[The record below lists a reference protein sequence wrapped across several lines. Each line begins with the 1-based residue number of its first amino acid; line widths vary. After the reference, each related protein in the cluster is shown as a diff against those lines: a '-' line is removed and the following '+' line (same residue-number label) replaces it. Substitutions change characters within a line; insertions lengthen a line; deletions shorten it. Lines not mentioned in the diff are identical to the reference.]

1 LEAPV
6 PVAASPEEGYRMRAR
21 LHARGQRLG
30 FFREGTHEVCDA
42 RQTRQLL
49 PEACD
54 ALDRLMAA
62 ARSLGPA
69 ALDAIREVELS
80 ENVDAS
86 QRVVSL
92 ETTQPLDVRS
102 LEMLTL
108 GDGFTHGPFVTDT
121 LTIDEKPLTLR
132 RHVLAFFQGN
142 RHLLR
147 DLVAHVAAAVPQG
160 TTLADLYA
168 GVGLFAVAVAVARD
182 ATVVAVE
189 GDRYAAEDL
198 HANAAG
204 CGARVATIR
213 GDVESFRSPL
223 PTIETVIV
231 DPPRTGMTPAALD
244 RVVRLRAARVIY

>member
-1 LEAPV
+1 HATAVGILEPSPDRRDAPGD
-6 PVAASPEEGYRMRAR
+6 PLCGGGPYGHIRDPRPPAIKRQGIAGAFARIGKIPLQAPAPGAPAPEGGYRVGAR
-21 LHARGQRLG
+21 PPPPGPRLG

-108 GDGFTHGPFVTDT
+108 
-121 LTIDEKPLTLR
+121 
-132 RHVLAFFQGN
+132 
-142 RHLLR
+142 
-147 DLVAHVAAAVPQG
+147 
-160 TTLADLYA
+160 
-168 GVGLFAVAVAVARD
+168 
-182 ATVVAVE
+182 
-189 GDRYAAEDL
+189 
-198 HANAAG
+198 
-204 CGARVATIR
+204 
-213 GDVESFRSPL
+213 
-223 PTIETVIV
+223 
-231 DPPRTGMTPAALD
+231 
-244 RVVRLRAARVIY
+244 